1 MRQALNTVTIEGV
14 LSEVDVNYG
23 SYVKDNKTVECI
35 RGTITVL
42 VNETINGED
51 STCEIPVVVFSP
63 KFKKDGGENP
73 AYSSIEKVKNEFTS
87 IAAAGG
93 INGADRVRITGA
105 QIKMNEYFGANGQL
119 ISYPRIN
126 ASFINKIKKDDCKP
140 TAIFT
145 CEMVVAQKNYKV
157 DSDGVEVEPR
167 TLCVKG
173 ILPQFG
179 GSVDV
184 IDFVCSN
191 ENVASVVDEYWE
203 VNSTVKV
210 QGRLNF
216 SSKVETI
223 KEELDFGEPVERK
236 RTVSTS
242 ELVITGGAKTPLE
255 GEYAFSMDDIQSG
268 LAQRKMRL
276 EKSKEKANKPRE
288 RKAPAPAGDL
298 TTSAPMDL
306 GF

>member
-1 MRQALNTVTIEGV
+1 MRKALNTVTIEGV

-23 SYVKDNKTVECI
+23 SYVKDGKTVECI
-35 RGTITVL
+35 RGTVTVL
-42 VNETINGED
+42 VNENINGEEVN
-51 STCEIPVVVFSP
+51 CEIPVTVFSP

-73 AYSSIEKVKNEFTS
+73 SYSSIEKVKNEFTS

-105 QIKMNEYFGANGQL
+105 QIRTNEYFGSNGQL
-119 ISYPRIN
+119 ISYPRIT

-157 DSDGVEVEPR
+157 DNEGVEVEPR

-173 ILPQFG
+173 ILPQYG
-179 GSVDV
+179 ETVDV
-184 IDFVCSN
+184 VDFVCSN
-191 ENVASVVDEYWE
+191 DNVASVVDEYWE

-216 SSKVETI
+216 SSKIETI
-223 KEELDFGEPVERK
+223 KEELDFGDPVERK
-236 RTVSTS
+236 RTISTS
-242 ELVITGGAKTPLE
+242 ELIITGGAKTPLE
-255 GEYAFSMDDIQSG
+255 GEYAFDMEEIKDG
-268 LAQRKMRL
+268 LAKRKVKL
-276 EKSKEKANKPRE
+276 ENSKEKASKPRE
-288 RKAPAPAGDL
+288 HKAPAPAGDI
-298 TTSAPMDL
+298 TASATVDL